1 MARTTVKMGRSSP
14 LQLALEARMMFDA
27 AAVATAVEVADA
39 TDTAQADVAVAAD
52 VVEKPMIG
60 AEPGAMSLVERIEIS
75 SPDVSWE
82 SLFKGVKDIVRVDGQ
97 IYVVTVTEDFVWD
110 EASGTGGYV
119 MNGKLHVLQPDGSGD
134 LSRAWSIG
142 NDAIAALAGAE
153 QIQASADGS
162 MLFVTGSQ
170 GTALFGRDATTGALT
185 SMGTLASN
193 PEDGSY
199 GTISQVVQHGQNRLY
214 ATSDDGSLLVF
225 ERNSGSTAWR
235 VAHQYSDAGE
245 TGIQL
250 DGANALIRSNDGN
263 YLFVGTSGGNTLA
276 SVFRIGT
283 DGQLTFVAA
292 AQGLDHGADSQY
304 FTSTLTLSPDG
315 TRLYAFDSGNNVL
328 RALSIN
334 ATTGVLSELGTT
346 TVGSRQSGIIDLIAT
361 TDGSALIAIR
371 DNGVDLYA
379 IGSDGIPT
387 MKRTYD
393 ALGEGL
399 RSLRGA
405 TLSEDGTQ
413 LYLAKGDEYSEKL
426 LLVQLKPEDIQ
437 YREGT
442 DPVALLPGGT
452 LADPQL
458 DAADNYRNASIAVER
473 MDTGKGTHDAFS
485 FKTGDGWT
493 FNNNTVLLNG
503 VQVASFTV
511 SGGVLTMTFTAD
523 ISRQDAQN
531 ALRRIVYE
539 NRSNDPTKD
548 GSAANF
554 KITLNDGSQN
564 LAELSLDVALQG
576 VNNPPVV
583 STDAVQTDFYAEG
596 EPVKLFENTQIDTVE
611 AGQTIWQ
618 IILKIDAIDE
628 NGVLIVDGGG
638 KIPLDKATSGT
649 ATTGTGRTYM
659 VTLDRTA
666 GTTTVIVYVTGS
678 SAEAAAQVVNGL
690 AYSNGGENP
699 SGDRTFTLR
708 IKDNGGFETD
718 ADGKNLRN
726 DEGEAASKAVVTLN
740 AAQGTNTAPV
750 LDNGADVEYREQAA
764 PVPLAPGATLQ
775 DTQMDAFN
783 GGLGNYDGAV
793 LTIRLGEGKSTA
805 DALGFQ
811 AGHDLSVNGNTLL
824 KAGKAIGTLT
834 NQDGVLTIRF
844 SDGAGVKP
852 TSVDVQNTLR
862 QITYANSSDVPA
874 ASVAVAI
881 TLADQRGLV
890 SEVLALSIQI
900 EAVNDKPVMVV
911 DPVLSLGDLSS
922 LQVLDGLDGFSK
934 PVFSTVSTAGDRVYV
949 VDDQGAIALFSR
961 NLDSG
966 RLTHVETFAAQETIK
981 QLVLSGDGSSVYA
994 LAGSGNA
1001 ILRFSSDADGKLTHE
1016 ETIVDDYAV
1025 HGSSLYSMQGLT
1037 LSEDGESLYLTNSYA
1052 LLEFSRDIQSGEL
1065 QWVGK
1070 HEGSMFN
1077 APYLWSPTEVVSKG
1091 DLVYVVTSPSGSYGK
1106 PALIVY
1112 QRDAEGGISLLTYAA
1127 NTETDAAGKALSL
1140 GGLKHLSVS
1149 ADGRTI
1155 LISSDRQIDVFSLDI
1170 EKGALTHQHTLAVDA
1185 DVRDIAL
1192 TDHGRALFV
1201 TLADGS
1207 FKRYA
1212 VENGGLS
1219 DSLTDLGNVG
1229 HILPIK
1235 DGGIVVVGDKLH
1247 VLRAP
1252 DVPAPVYTTGG
1263 EPIAVFPALRI
1274 SDVELDA
1281 AGNGQG
1287 NYAGAFLKVTG
1298 DAGSLFGFAGK
1309 DGYELVGN
1317 EIRLDGKVIATFEQE
1332 GDTLEVRFGDAVTT
1346 VQANAVLRQIDYA
1359 WQGTETS
1366 GSVVL
1371 RVQFNDSDLFTELEV
1386 SVAINAVPLPGTD
1399 DYALPTRI
1407 VGRDYPPIV
1416 LPESLFND
1424 ADGDRL
1430 AWEIDNLPPGVT
1442 FDPDTRTLSGMPDA
1456 PWSGV
1461 LRITVT
1467 DKGNMSAT
1475 RDFAWAIE
1483 ANAEPVP
1490 VAGTVNVPPVAV
1502 GAAFDYAL
1510 PAVSELFSD
1519 ANNDAL
1525 TLDVE
1530 GLPAG
1535 LSFDPAT
1542 GRIVGVLSVAGRFEF
1557 VLKVTDPSGASASRT
1572 VSLDVANVP
1581 PVVTVVPGSN
1591 LEYIENGSAVV
1602 VFDDVAID
1610 VRGASETVTQIVL
1623 RLDNVVDIGHETL
1636 VIDGTTIVLRA
1647 GASGLTAG
1655 GHAYAI
1661 LQDGTSLRLT
1671 LTAAASGLPAAQ
1683 AEGLLEGIRYAS
1695 TSDNPSVSQPRV
1707 IALVSVRDSGS
1718 TAGGGSD
1725 TVQLSGVE
1733 SSITLVAV
1741 NDAPQA
1747 SGQLGGV
1754 QAEVQ
1759 QEFSY
1764 TLPTNLFSDPEGD
1777 AFSLSVTGLPAG
1789 LTFDAAT
1796 GTISGTPAATAIG
1809 SHTVVITATDIHGAS
1824 SSVTLALQ
1832 VNSLMDG
1839 ATLSQLQPDH
1849 ALSRDVSASSGS
1861 LTSPYAG
1868 IWQTDTAQRH
1878 QILAEAWAGVPGIG
1892 GRPLGYS
1899 SLTMAGLSADPGLRG
1914 LPFYLTDTPRS
1925 EWEREL
1931 EQRRIERPAAT
1942 SLADHGGGTLHA
1954 TRETVRGTAQW
1965 DAIQGHYQYQL
1976 PDGLFSGRQAVV
1988 SVVLVQADG
1997 SPLPEGIRL
2006 DARTGRIIAT
2016 GSSGQWDLVLVAQ
2029 TQDGRAVQVPVVLN
2043 VPESAADVAAAGR
2056 QEAVVALTEDL
2067 QPGAK
2072 VAVSDQIRMQAAPSL
2087 VQDAQRLLGL
2097 LGAAP
2102 QQEERPAGERAAA

>member
-1 MARTTVKMGRSSP
+1 MARTTVKMGRGSP

-39 TDTAQADVAVAAD
+39 TDAAQADVAVAAD
-52 VVEKPMIG
+52 AVEKPMIG
-60 AEPGAMSLVERIEIS
+60 AEPGAMSLIERIEIS

-82 SLFKGVKDIVRVDGQ
+82 SLFKGIKDIVRVDGQ
-97 IYVVTVTEDFVWD
+97 IYIVTVTETYEYDQETD
-110 EASGTGGYV
+110 TSITILH
-119 MNGKLHVLQPDGSGD
+119 GKLHMLQPDGSGD
-134 LSRAWSIG
+134 LARAWSVG
-142 NDAIAALAGAE
+142 DDAIAALAGAE

-235 VAHQYSDAGE
+235 VAQQYSDAGE

-250 DGANALIRSNDGN
+250 DGANALVRSNDGN

-292 AQGLDHGADSQY
+292 AQGLNHGADSQY

-328 RALSIN
+328 RALSVN
-334 ATTGVLSELGTT
+334 ATTGVLSEIGTT
-346 TVGSRQSGIIDLIAT
+346 TVGSRQSGILDLIAT
-361 TDGSALIAIR
+361 TDGSALVAIR

-393 ALGEGL
+393 VLGEGL

-405 TLSEDGTQ
+405 TLSADGTQ

-473 MDTGKGTHDAFS
+473 TDTGKGSHDAYS

-493 FNNNTVLLNG
+493 FDAANNTVLLNG

-548 GSAANF
+548 GSTANF

-618 IILKIDAIDE
+618 IVLQMDGLDA
-628 NGVLIVDGGG
+628 NGFLTVEGRG
-638 KIPLDKATSGT
+638 KIPLDKVTSGAPT
-649 ATTGTGRTYM
+649 NAAGQTYM
-659 VTLDRTA
+659 VSLGDLKDPSNPEGPRFA
-666 GTTTVIVYVTGS
+666 NVIIYVTGS
-678 SAEAAAQVVNGL
+678 SAEAAAQIVNGL
-690 AYSNGGENP
+690 AYGNSGDSPN
-699 SGDRTFTLR
+699 GDRTFTLK
-708 IKDNGGFETD
+708 IKDSGGSEVV
-718 ADGKNLRN
+718 DGKNLKN

-750 LDNGADVEYREQAA
+750 LNNGADVEYREQAA
-764 PVPLAPGATLQ
+764 PVPLAPGVTLQ

-793 LTIRLGEGKSTA
+793 LTIRLGEGKSPA
-805 DALGFQ
+805 DTLGFQ
-811 AGHDLSVNGNTLL
+811 EGHDLSVNGNTLL
-824 KAGKAIGTLT
+824 KEDKAIGTVT

-852 TSVDVQNTLR
+852 TSADVRNTLQ

-881 TLADQRGLV
+881 TLADQRGLA
-890 SEVLALSIQI
+890 SEALALTIQI
-900 EAVNDKPVMVV
+900 EAVNDKPVMAV
-911 DPVLSLGDLSS
+911 DPVLSLGDLIS
-922 LQVLDGLDGFSK
+922 LQALDGLDGFSK
-934 PVFSTVSTAGDRVYV
+934 PVFSTASADGGRVYI
-949 VDDQGAIALFSR
+949 VDDLGAIALFNR
-961 NLDSG
+961 NPDSG

-981 QLVLSGDGSSVYA
+981 QLALSSDGDSLYA
-994 LAGSGNA
+994 MAANGNA
-1001 ILRFSSDADGKLTHE
+1001 ILRFSSDADGSLTYQ
-1016 ETIVDDYAV
+1016 ETYKEYIGDY
-1025 HGSSLYSMQGLT
+1025 SLYGMVGMT
-1037 LSEDGESLYLTNSYA
+1037 LSEDGRNLYVTNSYGI
-1052 LLEFSRDIQSGEL
+1052 LIVNRDVQSGVLE
-1065 QWVGK
+1065 WVGQLG
-1070 HEGSMFN
+1070 GSMWDS
-1077 APYLWSPTEVVSKG
+1077 PYLWSPTEVVSKG

-1112 QRDAEGGISLLTYAA
+1112 QRDAEGGITLLTYAA
-1127 NTETDAAGKALSL
+1127 NTETDAAGTELLL

-1155 LISSDRQIDVFSLDI
+1155 LISGDRQIDVFSLDI
-1170 EKGALTHQHTLAVDA
+1170 EKGTLTHRHTLAVDA

-1219 DSLTDLGNVG
+1219 DSLTDLDNVG

-1287 NYAGAFLKVTG
+1287 NYDGAFLKVTG
-1298 DAGSLFGFAGK
+1298 DAGSLFSFAGN

-1317 EIRLDGKVIATFEQE
+1317 EIRLDGKVIATFEQV
-1332 GDTLEVRFGDAVTT
+1332 GDALEVRFGDAVTT

-1371 RVQFNDSDLFTELEV
+1371 RMQFNDGDLFTELEM

-1407 VGRDYPPIV
+1407 IGRDYPPIV

-1424 ADGDRL
+1424 ADGDWL

-1461 LRITVT
+1461 LRVTVT

-1475 RDFAWAIE
+1475 REFAWTVE

-1490 VAGTVNVPPVAV
+1490 VAGTVNVPSVAV
-1502 GAAFDYAL
+1502 GAVFEYAL
-1510 PAVSELFSD
+1510 PAASELFSD
-1519 ANNDAL
+1519 ANNDVL
-1525 TLDVE
+1525 VLGVE

-1542 GRIVGVLSVAGRFEF
+1542 GKIVGTLPVAGRFEF
-1557 VLKVTDPSGASASRT
+1557 ILKATDPSGASASRT
-1572 VSLDVANVP
+1572 VSLDVENVP
-1581 PVVTVVPGSN
+1581 PLVTVVPGSN
-1591 LEYIENGSAVV
+1591 PVYTENGTAVT

-1610 VRGASETVTQIVL
+1610 VRGASETVAQIVL

-1647 GASGLTAG
+1647 GVSGQTAG

-1661 LQDGTSLRLT
+1661 VQDGTSLRLT
-1671 LTAAASGLPAAQ
+1671 LTASAVGLPAAE

-1695 TSDNPSVSQPRV
+1695 TSDNPTVGQPRV

-1741 NDAPQA
+1741 NDAPRA
-1747 SGQLGGV
+1747 SGALDGM
-1754 QAEVQ
+1754 QADIEQ
-1759 QEFSY
+1759 AFSY
-1764 TLPTNLFSDPEGD
+1764 TLPTGLFTDPEGD
-1777 AFSLSVTGLPAG
+1777 AFSLTVTGLPSG

-1796 GTISGTPAATAIG
+1796 GTISGSPAATAFG

-1824 SSVTLALQ
+1824 SSVTFDLQ
-1832 VNSLMDG
+1832 VNRPMDG
-1839 ATLSQLQPDH
+1839 ATLSQLQPDN
-1849 ALSRDVSASSGS
+1849 ALSHDLSAPSGAFA
-1861 LTSPYAG
+1861 SPYAG
-1868 IWQTDTAQRH
+1868 IWQADSAQRH
-1878 QILAEAWAGVPGIG
+1878 QVLADAWAGVPGISS
-1892 GRPLGYS
+1892 RPLGYS
-1899 SLTMAGLSADPGLRG
+1899 SLTMAGLSAEPGLRG

-1931 EQRRIERPAAT
+1931 EQRRIERPAAI
-1942 SLADHGGGTLHA
+1942 SLADHGGGSLHA

-1965 DAIQGHYQYQL
+1965 DALQGYYLYQL
-1976 PDGLFSGRQAVV
+1976 PDGLFSGREAVV

-1997 SPLPEGIRL
+1997 SPLPEGISL
-2006 DARTGRIIAT
+2006 DARTGRVIAT
-2016 GSSGQWDLVLVAQ
+2016 GASGQWDLVLVAQ
-2029 TQDGRAVQVPVVLN
+2029 TRDGRAVQVPVVLS
-2043 VPESAADVAAAGR
+2043 VPESVADAVALHEGLQ
-2056 QEAVVALTEDL
+2056 QEAKA
-2067 QPGAK
+2067 P
-2072 VAVSDQIRMQAAPSL
+2072 VSDQIRTQTAPSL
-2087 VQDAQRLLGL
+2087 AQDAQRLLGL
-2097 LGAAP
+2097 LGADP
-2102 QQEERPAGERAAA
+2102 QQGELPASERAAA